1 MKNTIRF
8 LIALLI
14 ILLNKNNFLFGASE
28 KSMQMKPIL
37 TSENF
42 DNRVTKIQI
51 KIMQE
56 GKENIID
63 LGTGFFVNDGG
74 EFIYLV
80 SAGHL
85 FKDALKIL
93 IGNKGTIVFFQ
104 KFESKD
110 SKMQDVV
117 TYDIDL
123 MDYFKKNLLK
133 LNKSRDIGIL
143 KLREFIKKDEPVEIK
158 QEKIEKSENQEI
170 KPPLKYSATIN
181 ILSENEIIKYE
192 NIKKGEDI
200 YFFGF
205 PELPTLKQ
213 FDKSHFLNPV
223 IRKGIVSKLIDG
235 RKIIVEGYASK
246 GNSGSS
252 VFIRREYVSLGSYR
266 VEFRF
271 IGLITN
277 YFPVLLPKPGESQ
290 IFYSENA
297 GLASVE
303 SVDNILETLEY
314 FKENPQ

>member
-1 MKNTIRF
+1 MKNIIKF

-14 ILLNKNNFLFGASE
+14 ILLNKNNFLLSASE
-28 KSMQMKPIL
+28 KNMQMKPAL

-51 KIMQE
+51 KLI
-56 GKENIID
+56 KEDKGNFID

-85 FKDALKIL
+85 FKDALKVL
-93 IGNKGTIVFFQ
+93 VANKGTIVFFQ

-110 SKMQDVV
+110 SKMQKLV

-123 MDYFKKNLLK
+123 IDYWKKNLLK
-133 LNKSRDIGIL
+133 FNESRDIGIL
-143 KLREFIKKDEPVEIK
+143 KLREFIKKEESAEVK
-158 QEKIEKSENQEI
+158 LEKEEKSENQET
-170 KPPLKYSATIN
+170 KPPLTYSASIN
-181 ILSENEIIKYE
+181 ILSDNDIIKYE

-200 YFFGF
+200 YFFGY
-205 PELPTLKQ
+205 PELPTLKE
-213 FDKSHFLNPV
+213 FDKSHLLNPV

-235 RKIIVEGYASK
+235 RKIIIEGYASK
-246 GNSGSS
+246 GNSGSP
-252 VFIRREYVSLGSYR
+252 VFIRREYLSLGSYR
-266 VEFRF
+266 IEFRF

-314 FKENPQ
+314 FKESPQ